1 MVKINEEQIFPFLDS
16 HSSFAFMLPQVHVV
30 VSHST
35 TIQNLFPSRKNK
47 LYGYKVT
54 KISAVWVTAITYLVW
69 KVEEL
74 GLYFTT
80 IQFFFLPTEKISMV
94 RKKTKLSS
102 LEDKQLPTFT
112 TKEGS
117 VTCVLTPYN
126 FFIAPKKKF
135 YGWTSTKSFEAWKK
149 QLTISRK
156 LITEFF

>member
-1 MVKINEEQIFPFLDS
+1 MRSKSFLSWTAIVALLLCYHKFTLWYHTVRPYKIYSPPE
-16 HSSFAFMLPQVHVV
+16 
-30 VSHST
+30 
-35 TIQNLFPSRKNK
+35 KKK